1 MRSFFSNKKLI
12 VLLVSIIILMAL
24 IGFTMRDER
33 NLSEPEQI
41 MRDAVGWVQN
51 LVSAPAH
58 FFGGIYENVQEI
70 IHVYEENQLLRTRLE
85 EYTQLSVQ
93 KDLLEEEN
101 ERLRGMLEI
110 DETLSDYSR
119 LSAVIINRSPD
130 AWEQYVGINRGQ
142 TDDVTNDM
150 AVIDSQGGLI
160 GKVSDSSKF
169 TSYVQLLSDNDPT
182 NRVSAQ
188 VMTEDEEQDPAIGF
202 IEGYDVSDDLLIMRK
217 VDIELEINEGEMVTT
232 SGLGDVYPSGLLIGE
247 VSHVEVDEYGLSQ
260 NIFIEPTADFSALD
274 YVFVVQ
280 RHLPSMDSDVT
291 EEGENE

>member
-12 VLLVSIIILMAL
+12 VLLVSIIVLMAL
-24 IGFTMRDER
+24 IGFTMREER
-33 NLSEPEQI
+33 SLSEPEQI

-51 LVSAPAH
+51 VVSVPAH
-58 FFGGIYENVQEI
+58 FVGGIFENVQEI
-70 IHVYEENQLLRTRLE
+70 IDVYEENQLLRTRLE

-93 KDLLEEEN
+93 KDLLEGEN

-142 TDDVTNDM
+142 TDDVTDDM

-160 GKVSDSSKF
+160 GKISEASKF

-188 VMTEDEEQDPAIGF
+188 VMTEDEDQDPAIGF
-202 IEGYDVSDDLLIMRK
+202 IEGYDLSDDLLIMRK
-217 VDIELEINEGEMVTT
+217 VDIELDINEGEMVTT

-247 VSHVEVDEYGLSQ
+247 VSYVEVDEYGLSQ
-260 NIFIEPTADFSALD
+260 NIYINPTADFSALD

-280 RHLPSMDSDVT
+280 RHLPSMDNDVS
-291 EEGENE
+291 EEGEDE

>member
-24 IGFTMRDER
+24 IGFSARGDR

-51 LVSAPAH
+51 LVSKPAH
-58 FFGGIYENVQEI
+58 FFSGIYENTQEI
-70 IHVYEENQLLRTRLE
+70 MNMYEENQLLRTRLE
-85 EYTQLSVQ
+85 EYTRISVE

-110 DETLSDYSR
+110 DERLGDYSR
-119 LSAVIINRSPD
+119 VSAVVINRSPD
-130 AWEQYVGINRGQ
+130 AWEQYIGVNRGES
-142 TDDVTNDM
+142 DDISSDM
-150 AVIDSQGGLI
+150 AVIDAQGGLV
-160 GKVSDSSKF
+160 GKISQASKF

-188 VMTEDEEQDPAIGF
+188 VLLEDDEEDPAIGF
-202 IEGYDVSDDLLIMRK
+202 IEGYDVDNDLLIMRK
-217 VDIELEINEGEMVTT
+217 VDVESEINEGDRVTT

-247 VSHVEVDEYGLSQ
+247 VEYVEVDEYGLSQ
-260 NIFIEPTADFSALD
+260 NIYIKSTADFSALD
-274 YVFVVQ
+274 YVFIVQ
-280 RHLPSMDSDVT
+280 RHLPSMDGELL
-291 EEGENE
+291 EEGEDE

>member
-1 MRSFFSNKKLI
+1 M
-12 VLLVSIIILMAL
+12 VSIIILMAL

-217 VDIELEINEGEMVTT
+217 VDIELEINEGETVTT

>member
-217 VDIELEINEGEMVTT
+217 VDIELEINEGETVTT

>member
-1 MRSFFSNKKLI
+1 M
-12 VLLVSIIILMAL
+12 VSIIILMAL